1 MIEVSR
7 AQSTYFVWFIHKKEP
22 SGLRANK
29 KQNKSPYLL
38 LREPSRPSN
47 SSQASPP
54 LETSDKCTGDSHSTT
69 KYGKG
74 LLAISIPVFCFGDPP
89 SRPSFSPLRLVS
101 CYRQEGPL
109 LPHSPMLGN
118 EEARED
124 GSIIASHPTLRI
136 YLCPPQ
142 EAETRTFSSD
152 PFCRADPKGVALTSQ
167 GNEANSMPE
176 RLGWDFRG
184 LPPFPHSLSTCWLC
198 PPQPV
203 KGLTAGQGRPGP
215 CP

>member
-1 MIEVSR
+1 MHWGFP
-7 AQSTYFVWFIHKKEP
+7 QHHKEWEGT
-22 SGLRANK
+22 SGHLN
-29 KQNKSPYLL
+29 SCFLL
-38 LREPSRPSN
+38 WGS
-47 SSQASPP
+47 
-54 LETSDKCTGDSHSTT
+54 
-69 KYGKG
+69 
-74 LLAISIPVFCFGDPP
+74 PP
-89 SRPSFSPLRLVS
+89 SRPSFSRLRLVS

-152 PFCRADPKGVALTSQ
+152 PFCGADPKGVALTSQ
-167 GNEANSMPE
+167 GNEANLMPE
-176 RLGWDFRG
+176 RLGRDFRG

-198 PPQPV
+198 PPQRV

-215 CP
+215 CPRVLYNVTEKAGHSHGYLSH

>member
-1 MIEVSR
+1 MEVSR

-54 LETSDKCTGDSHSTT
+54 LETSDKCTGDSHSTA

-89 SRPSFSPLRLVS
+89 LPALLLSFEVG
-101 CYRQEGPL
+101 QL
-109 LPHSPMLGN
+109 LQTGRSSST
-118 EEARED
+118 A
-124 GSIIASHPTLRI
+124 
-136 YLCPPQ
+136 
-142 EAETRTFSSD
+142 FSD
-152 PFCRADPKGVALTSQ
+152 
-167 GNEANSMPE
+167 
-176 RLGWDFRG
+176 
-184 LPPFPHSLSTCWLC
+184 
-198 PPQPV
+198 
-203 KGLTAGQGRPGP
+203 AGQ
-215 CP
+215 

>member
-1 MIEVSR
+1 MEASR

-38 LREPSRPSN
+38 LREASRPSN

-54 LETSDKCTGDSHSTT
+54 LKTSNKCTGDSHSTA
-69 KYGKG
+69 KNGKG
-74 LLAISIPVFCFGDPP
+74 LLTISIPVFLLWGSPP
-89 SRPSFSPLRLVS
+89 RPSFSRLRLVS

-124 GSIIASHPTLRI
+124 GSIIASHPTLSI
-136 YLCPPQ
+136 DLCPPQ
-142 EAETRTFSSD
+142 EAETGTFSSD
-152 PFCRADPKGVALTSQ
+152 SLLQSRPQ
-167 GNEANSMPE
+167 GCCFN
-176 RLGWDFRG
+176 
-184 LPPFPHSLSTCWLC
+184 
-198 PPQPV
+198 
-203 KGLTAGQGRPGP
+203 
-215 CP
+215 

>member
-1 MIEVSR
+1 MEASR

-38 LREPSRPSN
+38 LREASQPSN

-54 LETSDKCTGDSHSTT
+54 LKTSNKCTGDSHSTAKKWEGT
-69 KYGKG
+69 SDHLNSCF
-74 LLAISIPVFCFGDPP
+74 LLWGSPP
-89 SRPSFSPLRLVS
+89 RPSFSRLRLVS

-124 GSIIASHPTLRI
+124 GSIIASHPTLSI
-136 YLCPPQ
+136 YLWSPQ
-142 EAETRTFSSD
+142 EAETGTFSSD
-152 PFCRADPKGVALTSQ
+152 SLLQNRPQ
-167 GNEANSMPE
+167 GCCFN
-176 RLGWDFRG
+176 
-184 LPPFPHSLSTCWLC
+184 
-198 PPQPV
+198 
-203 KGLTAGQGRPGP
+203 
-215 CP
+215 